1 MLNEMKNSVNWGYH
15 VGREGEKIV
24 EELYMEIEISNLL
37 EFKKLVKQAESQL
50 NQLNETLNKIETF
63 EFRTQAV

>member
-1 MLNEMKNSVNWGYH
+1 M
-15 VGREGEKIV
+15 
-24 EELYMEIEISNLL
+24 EELYMEIEINNLL